1 MSAVHLAPHFW
12 GRWQLARRRKRICL
26 HPLWRTLLGPSA
38 GTEVSQRARVCG
50 LGPCLPQCVNERP
63 SCARPRPSLAAYVGP
78 RADGWLLS
86 DLDAPGVP
94 GFTSCSRKPPPPRV
108 RFSPSSAVRGPLSF
122 LSSTRV
128 WGGSARKLPHGP
140 RTGALARTACGS
152 VVRLP
157 PLAHRGQLPAL
168 IQAGPG
174 LFLRDAPEAGLAYRQ
189 SSPLSVPC
197 VTTRLS
203 RFKYKGRRL
212 TL

>member
-1 MSAVHLAPHFW
+1 MCEAASFPGCLRGTQGRRLAFV
-12 GRWQLARRRKRICL
+12 RLRCTR
-26 HPLWRTLLGPSA
+26 
-38 GTEVSQRARVCG
+38 
-50 LGPCLPQCVNERP
+50 
-63 SCARPRPSLAAYVGP
+63 GP
-78 RADGWLLS
+78 RLHQLLQE
-86 DLDAPGVP
+86 
-94 GFTSCSRKPPPPRV
+94 TSSSPV

-197 VTTRLS
+197 ITTRLS